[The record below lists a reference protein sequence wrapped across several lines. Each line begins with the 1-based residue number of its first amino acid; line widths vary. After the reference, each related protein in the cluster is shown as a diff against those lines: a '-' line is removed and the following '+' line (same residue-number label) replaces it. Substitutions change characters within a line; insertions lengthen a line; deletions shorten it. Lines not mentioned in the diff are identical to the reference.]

1 MTIHKSVLLDESIE
15 ALNLKEGS
23 VVVDATLGGGG
34 HSQEIL
40 KKIGKSGKLIAIDQD
55 EIAIESFEKSF
66 SDSSLDS
73 QSKVIHLIKDNFSNL
88 KKILKDEEVDS
99 VGSVLADLGI
109 SSDQLE
115 NKRKGMSFQ
124 SDAELDMRMDESQ
137 KLSAKQIVNEW
148 SQEEI
153 ENILK
158 NYGEEKFARN
168 IAKKIIEERKQKEI
182 ISTVE
187 LARIIKKAIPQ
198 RFQPRKINPAT
209 KSFQAF
215 RIAVNDELGHLE
227 KFIPDA
233 IESLGLRGRLAII
246 TFNSLEDRIVKNIF
260 RQNARGCICPK
271 EFPICSCGHFGKIK
285 IITKKPIIP
294 SAEEIRNN
302 PRARSAKL
310 RVCEKI

>member
-1 MTIHKSVLLDESIE
+1 MN
-15 ALNLKEGS
+15 LNAGDI
-23 VVVDATLGGGG
+23 VVDATLGGGG
-34 HSQEIL
+34 HSREIL
-40 KKIGKSGKLIAIDQD
+40 KKIGEPGTLIAIDQD
-55 EIAIESFEKSF
+55 ETAIKNFRKSF

-73 QSKVIHLIKDNFSNL
+73 QLKVIHLVQDNFSNL
-88 KKILKDEEVDS
+88 VKILGDAEVFS
-99 VGSVLADLGI
+99 VAGILADLGI

-115 NKRKGMSFQ
+115 NKKKGMSFQ
-124 SDAELDMRMDESQ
+124 VDAELDMRMDEKQ
-137 KLSAKQIVNEW
+137 RLTAKTIINEW
-148 SQEEI
+148 SQEQI
-153 ENILK
+153 EDILK

-168 IAKKIIEERKQKEI
+168 ISKKIIEERKKKEI
-182 ISTVE
+182 ISTLE
-187 LARIIKKAIPQ
+187 LARIIKKAIPV

-209 KSFQAF
+209 KSFQAL

-233 IESLGLRGRLAII
+233 IASLQGEGRLAII

-271 EFPICSCGHFGKIK
+271 DFPICSCGNVGKVK

-294 SAEEIRNN
+294 NAEEIRNN

>member
-1 MTIHKSVLLDESIE
+1 MTIHKSVLLKETVE
-15 ALNLKEGS
+15 NMNLNAGDI
-23 VVVDATLGGGG
+23 VVDATLGGGG
-34 HSQEIL
+34 HSREIL
-40 KKIGKSGKLIAIDQD
+40 KKIGEPGTLIAIDQD
-55 EIAIESFEKSF
+55 ETAIKNFRKSF

-73 QSKVIHLIKDNFSNL
+73 QLKVIHLVQDNFSNL
-88 KKILKDEEVDS
+88 VKILGDAEVFS
-99 VGSVLADLGI
+99 VAGILADLGI

-115 NKRKGMSFQ
+115 NKKKGMSFQ
-124 SDAELDMRMDESQ
+124 VDAELDMRMDEKQ
-137 KLSAKQIVNEW
+137 RLTAKTIINEW
-148 SQEEI
+148 SQEQI
-153 ENILK
+153 EDILK

-168 IAKKIIEERKQKEI
+168 ISKKIIEERKKKEI
-182 ISTVE
+182 ISTLE
-187 LARIIKKAIPQ
+187 LARIIKKAIPV

-209 KSFQAF
+209 KSFQAL

-233 IESLGLRGRLAII
+233 IASLQGEGRLAII

-271 EFPICSCGHFGKIK
+271 DFPICSCGNVGKVK

-294 SAEEIRNN
+294 NAEEIRNN

>member
-1 MTIHKSVLLDESIE
+1 MTIHKPVLLKEIIDN
-15 ALNLKEGS
+15 LNLKCGDI
-23 VVVDATLGGGG
+23 VVDATLGGGG
-34 HSQEIL
+34 HSREIL

-55 EIAIESFEKSF
+55 ETAIKNFRKSF

-73 QSKVIHLIKDNFSNL
+73 QSKVIHLVQDNFSNL
-88 KKILKDEEVDS
+88 IKILGDEEVYS
-99 VGSVLADLGI
+99 VTGILADLGI

-115 NKRKGMSFQ
+115 DRKKGMSFQ
-124 SDAELDMRMDESQ
+124 TDAELDMRMDEKQ
-137 KLSAKQIVNEW
+137 KFTAKKIINEW
-148 SQEEI
+148 SQEQI
-153 ENILK
+153 ENILR

-168 IAKKIIEERKQKEI
+168 ISKKIIEERKKKEI
-182 ISTVE
+182 ISTLE
-187 LARIIKKAIPQ
+187 LAKIIKKAIPV

-233 IESLGLRGRLAII
+233 IASLQSRGRLAII

-271 EFPICSCGHFGKIK
+271 DFPICSCGNIGKVK

-294 SAEEIRNN
+294 SVEEVRDN

>member
-1 MTIHKSVLLDESIE
+1 MSIHKSVLLKE
-15 ALNLKEGS
+15 AVENLILKEGDI
-23 VVVDATLGGGG
+23 VVDATLGGGG
-34 HSQEIL
+34 HSREIL
-40 KKIGKSGKLIAIDQD
+40 KTIGKSGKLIAIDQD
-55 EIAIESFEKSF
+55 ETAIKNFRKSF

-73 QSKVIHLIKDNFSNL
+73 QSKVIHLVQDNFSNL
-88 KKILKDEEVDS
+88 IKILGDEEIYS
-99 VGSVLADLGI
+99 VTGILADLGI

-115 NKRKGMSFQ
+115 DRKKGMSFQ
-124 SDAELDMRMDESQ
+124 TDAELDMRMDEKQ
-137 KLSAKQIVNEW
+137 KLTAKKIINEW
-148 SQEEI
+148 SQEQI
-153 ENILK
+153 EDILR

-168 IAKKIIEERKQKEI
+168 ISKKIIEERKKKEI
-182 ISTVE
+182 SSTLE
-187 LARIIKKAIPQ
+187 LARIIKKAIPV

-233 IESLGLRGRLAII
+233 IANLQSKGRLVII

-271 EFPICSCGHFGKIK
+271 DFPICSCGNVGKIK

-294 SAEEIRNN
+294 STEEIRNN